1 MASGHSHDQ
10 ATRRLALPFGLLW
23 APWLGLVGVAVA
35 AGAFLV
41 GGLWLSPDLDTRSRA
56 TQRWGPLGWLWW
68 PYRRG
73 LSHRSLFSHSPVI
86 GTAGR
91 LIYLALAL
99 LLAALVA
106 QGLSALAAGS
116 APLRSGDLA
125 AAAQT
130 AAHRLASLWQQQ
142 RPLILAALLGLEASS
157 WLHLLQDGDPMP
169 RWPRPLRAL
178 ARRLRP
184 GSRRRRPQAGRR
196 RFLPGRQ
203 RSQPGRQGGR
213 SGRQN

>member
-1 MASGHSHDQ
+1 MASGRSHDQ

-73 LSHRSLFSHSPVI
+73 LSHRSLFSHSPLI

-99 LLAALVA
+99 LLVALVA

-116 APLRSGDLA
+116 PPLRRGDLA
-125 AAAQT
+125 AGGQAA
-130 AAHRLASLWQQQ
+130 ARWLASLWQQQ

-178 ARRLRP
+178 ARSLRLGPRRRR
-184 GSRRRRPQAGRR
+184 SQRRRRRP
-196 RFLPGRQ
+196 
-203 RSQPGRQGGR
+203 QPGRQGGR

>member
-1 MASGHSHDQ
+1 MASGRSHDQ

-23 APWLGLVGVAVA
+23 APWLGLAGVAVA

-56 TQRWGPLGWLWW
+56 TNRWGPLGWLWW

-73 LSHRSLFSHSPVI
+73 LSHRSLLSHSPVI

-91 LIYLALAL
+91 LLYLALAL

-106 QGLSALAAGS
+106 QGAMALAAGS
-116 APLRSGDLA
+116 PPLRSGDLV
-125 AAAQT
+125 AAAQVG
-130 AAHRLASLWQQQ
+130 RYGLASLWQQQ
-142 RPLILAALLGLEASS
+142 RPLLLAALLGLEASS
-157 WLHLLQDGDPMP
+157 WLHLVQDGDPMP

-178 ARRLRP
+178 ARALRP
-184 GSRRRRPQAGRR
+184 QRRPGPRRRRPQ
-196 RFLPGRQ
+196 
-203 RSQPGRQGGR
+203 PGRQGPR

>member
-1 MASGHSHDQ
+1 MASGRSHDQ
-10 ATRRLALPFGLLW
+10 TTRRLALPFGLLW

-35 AGAFLV
+35 AAAFLV

-56 TQRWGPLGWLWW
+56 TQRWGPLAWLWW

-99 LLAALVA
+99 LLVALMA
-106 QGLSALAAGS
+106 QGVSALASGS
-116 APLRSGDLA
+116 APLRRDDLA

-130 AAHRLASLWQQQ
+130 AAPWLASLWQQQ

-178 ARRLRP
+178 RP
-184 GSRRRRPQAGRR
+184 GPRRRRSQTGRRPPQPGRR
-196 RFLPGRQ
+196 RP
-203 RSQPGRQGGR
+203 QPGRQGGR